1 MANTYLITGGS
12 RGIGAA
18 VAKLAASKGH
28 DVCINYMSNSDA
40 AEQVVADCKAHGVNA
55 IAVQGDMG
63 NEADILRMFEA
74 VDQMGPLA
82 GLVNNAGHVGQSD
95 RVENITAER
104 LNRMFAV
111 HLTGSFLCAREA
123 IKRMSTEHGGKGG
136 AIVNLSSAAAYLG
149 SPNMYVDYAAAKAGV
164 DIFTKGLALEVAGEG
179 IRVNAIRPGLID
191 TEIHASGGEL
201 NRVERLGHTVPMGRA
216 GTAEEVAQAI
226 VWLLSE
232 DASYV
237 TGDCLNVG
245 GGR

>member
-1 MANTYLITGGS
+1 MAKTYLITGGS

-18 VAKLAASKGH
+18 VAKLLASQGH
-28 DVCINYMSNSDA
+28 NVCINYMSNAEA
-40 AEQVVADCKAHGVNA
+40 AEKVVADCKAHGVDA
-55 IAVQGDMG
+55 VAVQGDIG
-63 NEADILRMFEA
+63 EEADILRLFAAADE
-74 VDQMGPLA
+74 MGTLA
-82 GLVNNAGHVGQSD
+82 GLVNNAGHVGHSD

-104 LNRMFAV
+104 LTRMFAV

-123 IKRMSTEHGGKGG
+123 IKRMSTKHGGEGG
-136 AIVNLSSAAAYLG
+136 AIVNLSSAAAYIG

-191 TEIHASGGEL
+191 TEIHASGGEV
-201 NRVERLGHTVPMGRA
+201 NRIEKIGHTVPMGRA
-216 GTAEEVAQAI
+216 GSAEEVAQAI

-237 TGDCLNVG
+237 TGDSLNVT